1 MDSDNTS
8 LVIVLMAI
16 VFPFLALLLLIGL
29 VVILVR
35 GRRKHW
41 QATATSLGLQSDPM
55 CMYGFRGLPV
65 RIFWQNEGQ
74 RVGQLDWDGA
84 IFMGRHDMR
93 GGRAG
98 LRYTYCRA
106 LLEPPLRLGLNVA
119 RNIGAPADASSIRTG
134 RALFDNAFTLTAR
147 EGLQAQR
154 LFLSPLADDF
164 ALVAQSGWQL
174 SATDNYVQVRLG
186 GDYGTQVA
194 GKAQLYAAL
203 DTVVHCGQRLLSAR
217 RTLPKSAEEQNVI
230 TSWERCAPRLG
241 LTADQA
247 QTMLTG
253 TYAGLQAEVY
263 ADCIQA
269 QEWRTVFTV
278 KLPRPVGFALY
289 LTRKSAADRILGP
302 RGIQVLEKISLA
314 DPIVEQA
321 FEACGRQQSSLAQAL
336 TPQARQQLQRL
347 CQKAADVLIEDGK
360 VQASAPGFL
369 TEASELQEILDS
381 TVGMASAMR

>member
-1 MDSDNTS
+1 MDSDNS
-8 LVIVLMAI
+8 FLVLVLMA
-16 VFPFLALLLLIGL
+16 VVLPCLALILLIGL

-41 QATATSLGLQSDPM
+41 QGTATSLGLQSDPM

-74 RVGQLDWDGA
+74 RVGQLDYGA
-84 IFMGRHDMR
+84 AVLGYHQMR

-106 LLEPPLRLGLNVA
+106 LLEPPLRLGLKVA
-119 RNIGAPADASSIRTG
+119 RNITASADASSIRTG
-134 RALFDNAFTLTAR
+134 RASFDNVFTLTAR

-154 LFLSPLADDF
+154 LFLSSLADDF

-186 GDYGTQVA
+186 GDYGTQVP
-194 GKAQLYAAL
+194 GKDPLYAAL

-241 LTADQA
+241 LTVDQA

-263 ADCIQA
+263 ADCIQGR
-269 QEWRTVFTV
+269 EWRTVLTV

-289 LTRKSAADRILGP
+289 LTRKGAADRIWGP
-302 RGIQVLEKISLA
+302 RGIQMLEKISLA
-314 DPIVEQA
+314 DPMVEQA
-321 FEACGRQQSSLAQAL
+321 FGACGSQQNTLAQAL

-347 CQKAADVLIEDGK
+347 CQKAADVLIEDSK
-360 VQASAPGFL
+360 VQASVAGFL
-369 TEASELQEILDS
+369 TEAGELQEILDS